1 MEQDA
6 IRKIGNKMEKER
18 ERGGV
23 LKLSDRDGGPKGAKE
38 VCERERQG

>member
-18 ERGGV
+18 EEGV
-23 LKLSDRDGGPKGAKE
+23 LKLNRDGGAGGAKE

>member
-18 ERGGV
+18 EERV
-23 LKLSDRDGGPKGAKE
+23 LKLSRDGGAKGAKE

>member
-18 ERGGV
+18 EREEGV
-23 LKLSDRDGGPKGAKE
+23 LKLNRDGGAKGAKE